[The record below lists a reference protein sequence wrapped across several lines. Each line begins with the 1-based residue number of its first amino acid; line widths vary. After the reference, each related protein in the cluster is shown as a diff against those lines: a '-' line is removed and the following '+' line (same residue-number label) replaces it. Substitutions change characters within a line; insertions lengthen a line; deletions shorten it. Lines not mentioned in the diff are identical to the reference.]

1 MKPALL
7 ALVVSAGCASDD
19 GVGVYLSE
27 SNFSA
32 QAGQSDDDLSLEA
45 GCTVIEFDGS
55 GPDDP
60 PDEPCTATFRLVTST
75 GETIEETQHFIS
87 YNGNALGGTLSV
99 DGCDVNQT
107 IELPTEL
114 PSPPANQMSA
124 FDGISITTVTWESSG
139 EDPTWWK
146 LSAEVTARSRVSC
159 NVPGHDRTVQI
170 NVAVE
175 LRNIVMTATTVE
187 QRDNV
192 VIFTSAP

>member
-1 MKPALL
+1 MKRAVL

-32 QAGQSDDDLSLEA
+32 QAGQSDDELSLEA

-60 PDEPCTATFRLVTST
+60 TDEPCTATFRLVTST

-114 PSPPANQMSA
+114 PSPPANQTSA
-124 FDGISITTVTWESSG
+124 YDAINYITTVTWESSG
-139 EDPTWWK
+139 GDPTWWK
-146 LSAEVTARSRVSC
+146 LSAEITARSRVYC

-170 NVAVE
+170 TGGA